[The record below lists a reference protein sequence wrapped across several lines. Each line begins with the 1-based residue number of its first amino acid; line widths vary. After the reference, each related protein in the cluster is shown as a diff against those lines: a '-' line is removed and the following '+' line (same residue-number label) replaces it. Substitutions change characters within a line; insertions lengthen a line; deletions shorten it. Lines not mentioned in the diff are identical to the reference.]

1 MSLGP
6 IPGIREAGPVGA
18 AAAEREVA
26 PTLALGRSRRMQ
38 DDAGN
43 PQDEE
48 PERGMEEEDAD
59 TPEPDK
65 PDSSEDSDAPSGQID
80 FFA

>member
-1 MSLGP
+1 MGLGP
-6 IPGIREAGPVGA
+6 IPGIR
-18 AAAEREVA
+18 AAEPVNASAGEPVVA

-43 PQDEE
+43 AQGDE
-48 PERGMEEEDAD
+48 PERGMEEEDAE
-59 TPEPDK
+59 TAEQDK
-65 PDSSEDSDAPSGQID
+65 MDSSEDSDAPAQQID